1 MSDTAVINVNL
12 PQKEDPLAVLWR
24 KHFSSMAEGDWN
36 SVEAVSAHISKFYQL
51 LVSDGLEGSRFSKL
65 PDEIL
70 EMISS
75 MPEHKERDVAPPA
88 SGIKDLRQVS
98 NAVMPATNTNTPPS
112 ADSEATPITAWMTK
126 TATELAAELAATMPG
141 LGNGASRIGAT
152 PSPTEKKP
160 PRALDSGP
168 ANVARSLLFSDGL
181 VEDEGNSEWL

>member
-24 KHFSSMAEGDWN
+24 KHFHSMAEGDWN

-112 ADSEATPITAWMTK
+112 ADSEATPMTK